1 MKRFTF
7 SNIMLILGIIFL
19 YIPLFILVIFS
30 FSDSEIIN
38 LWGGFTLDWYK
49 EIAEDT
55 DIINATLVS
64 LKIALLA
71 SIISTILGTIVAY
84 AVTRFKFFRTR
95 NFLYGLVAT
104 PLVLPDIILGV
115 ALLLMFS
122 SLTQIIGW
130 PHERGTTTVVIA
142 HVTMCTAYVTIVM
155 QSRIAS
161 VDVSLEEAAL
171 DLGAGPTKTF
181 FSVMLPQLAPALITS
196 ALLTFTLSI
205 DDLVVTEFVAGSD
218 NPTLPMYIYST
229 VKNGPTPE
237 INALA
242 TIMIGIIIVGVIG
255 GMFVSSVFQKREK
268 RNQKRMKAKS

>member
-1 MKRFTF
+1 MKKFTF
-7 SNIMLILGIIFL
+7 SNIMLIFGLVFL
-19 YIPLFILVIFS
+19 YIPLIILIVFS
-30 FSDSEIIN
+30 FSNSEIIN
-38 LWGGFTLDWYK
+38 LWGGFTFNWYH
-49 EIAEDT
+49 EVINDE
-55 DIINATLVS
+55 DIINATFTS
-64 LKIALLA
+64 LKIAMITSVVA
-71 SIISTILGTIVAY
+71 TILGTIVAY
-84 AVTRFKFFRTR
+84 AMTRFTFFRTR
-95 NFLYGLVAT
+95 SFLYGLVAT

-122 SLTQIIGW
+122 TLQQLIGW
-130 PHERGTTTVVIA
+130 PAERGTTTVVIA

-161 VDVSLEEAAL
+161 VDISLEEAAL
-171 DLGAGPTKTF
+171 DLGAGPIKTF
-181 FSVMLPQLAPALITS
+181 FAITLPQLIPALITS

-242 TIMIGIIIVGVIG
+242 TIMIGIIIVGVLA
-255 GMFVSSVFQKREK
+255 GMFISAKFQKRQ
-268 RNQKRMKAKS
+268 NG

>member
-1 MKRFTF
+1 MKKLNF
-7 SNIMLILGIIFL
+7 SNIVLILGIIFL
-19 YIPLFILVIFS
+19 YVPLIILVVFS
-30 FSDSEIIN
+30 FSDSAIIN
-38 LWGGFTLDWYK
+38 LWGGFTLDWYR
-49 EIAEDT
+49 ELADDL
-55 DIINATLVS
+55 DIINAALVS
-64 LKIALLA
+64 LKIAILA

-84 AVTRFKFFRTR
+84 AITRFTFFRTR

-115 ALLLMFS
+115 ALLLTFS
-122 SLTQIIGW
+122 SFQQLIGW

-142 HVTMCTAYVTIVM
+142 HVTMCTAYVAIVM

-161 VDVSLEEAAL
+161 LDISLEEAAL

-181 FSVMLPQLAPALITS
+181 FFVMLPQLMPSLITS

-205 DDLVVTEFVAGSD
+205 DDLVITEFVAGSD

-242 TIMIGIIIVGVIG
+242 TIMIAIIIIAVVT
-255 GMFVSSVFQKREK
+255 GMIILSKLNKNTSGKK
-268 RNQKRMKAKS
+268 

>member
-1 MKRFTF
+1 MKKLSF
-7 SNIMLILGIIFL
+7 SNIMLVLGLIFL
-19 YIPLFILVIFS
+19 YIPLVVLVVFS

-38 LWGGFTLDWYK
+38 LWGGFTFNWYH
-49 EIAEDT
+49 EAVNDT
-55 DIINATLVS
+55 DIINATITS
-64 LKIALLA
+64 LKIASITA
-71 SIISTILGTIVAY
+71 IISTILGTIVAY
-84 AVTRFKFFRTR
+84 VITRFHFFRSR
-95 NFLYGLVAT
+95 SFLYGLVAI

-115 ALLLMFS
+115 AFLLMFS
-122 SLTQIIGW
+122 ALGQIIGW
-130 PHERGTTTVVIA
+130 PSERGTTTVVIA

-161 VDVSLEEAAL
+161 VDISQEEAAM
-171 DLGAGPTKTF
+171 DLGAGPIKTF
-181 FSVMLPQLAPALITS
+181 FSIMVPQLLPALIAS

-242 TIMIGIIIVGVIG
+242 TIMIVIIVIGVLAGAFI
-255 GMFVSSVFQKREK
+255 SSRFQSKK
-268 RNQKRMKAKS
+268 

>member
-1 MKRFTF
+1 MKKFSF
-7 SNIMLILGIIFL
+7 SNIMLMLGLVFL
-19 YIPLFILVIFS
+19 YIPLVILVLFS

-38 LWGGFTLDWYK
+38 LWGGFTFNWYH
-49 EIAEDT
+49 EAIHDT
-55 DIINATLVS
+55 DIINATITS
-64 LKIALLA
+64 LKIATITA
-71 SIISTILGTIVAY
+71 VISTFLGTIVAY
-84 AVTRFKFFRTR
+84 AITRFHFFRSR
-95 NFLYGLVAT
+95 SFLYGLVAT

-115 ALLLMFS
+115 AFLLMFS
-122 SLTQIIGW
+122 ALGQFIGW
-130 PHERGTTTVVIA
+130 PTERGTTTVVIA

-161 VDVSLEEAAL
+161 VDISLEEAAL
-171 DLGAGPTKTF
+171 DLGAGPIKTF
-181 FSVMLPQLAPALITS
+181 FSVMIPQLLPALITS

-242 TIMIGIIIVGVIG
+242 TIMIAIIVIGVLAAMLI
-255 GMFVSSVFQKREK
+255 SSRFKRK
-268 RNQKRMKAKS
+268 

>member
-1 MKRFTF
+1 MKKLSF
-7 SNIMLILGIIFL
+7 SNIMLVLGLIFL
-19 YIPLFILVIFS
+19 YIPLVILVVFS

-38 LWGGFTLDWYK
+38 LWGGFTFNWYH
-49 EIAEDT
+49 EAVNDT
-55 DIINATLVS
+55 DIINATITS
-64 LKIALLA
+64 LKIASITA
-71 SIISTILGTIVAY
+71 IISIILGTIVAY
-84 AVTRFKFFRTR
+84 AITRFHFFRSR
-95 NFLYGLVAT
+95 SFLYGLVAI

-115 ALLLMFS
+115 AFLLMFS
-122 SLTQIIGW
+122 ALGQIIGW
-130 PHERGTTTVVIA
+130 PAERGTTTVVIA

-161 VDVSLEEAAL
+161 VDISQEEAAM
-171 DLGAGPTKTF
+171 DLGAGPIKTF
-181 FSVMLPQLAPALITS
+181 FSIMVPQLLPALITS

-242 TIMIGIIIVGVIG
+242 TIMIVIIVTGVLAGAFI
-255 GMFVSSVFQKREK
+255 SSRFQSKK
-268 RNQKRMKAKS
+268 

>member
-1 MKRFTF
+1 MKKLSF
-7 SNIMLILGIIFL
+7 SNIMLILGLIFL
-19 YIPLFILVIFS
+19 YIPLVILVVFS

-38 LWGGFTLDWYK
+38 LWGGFTFDWYR
-49 EIAEDT
+49 EAVNDT
-55 DIINATLVS
+55 DIINATITS
-64 LKIALLA
+64 LKIASITA
-71 SIISTILGTIVAY
+71 IISTILGTIVAY
-84 AVTRFKFFRTR
+84 AITRFHFFRSR
-95 NFLYGLVAT
+95 SFLYGLVAI

-115 ALLLMFS
+115 AFLLMFS
-122 SLTQIIGW
+122 ALGQIIGW
-130 PHERGTTTVVIA
+130 PSERGTTTVVIA

-161 VDVSLEEAAL
+161 VDISQEEAAM
-171 DLGAGPTKTF
+171 DLGAGQIKTF
-181 FSVMLPQLAPALITS
+181 FSIMVPQLLPALITS

-242 TIMIGIIIVGVIG
+242 TIMIAIIVIGVLAGAFI
-255 GMFVSSVFQKREK
+255 SSKFQGKK
-268 RNQKRMKAKS
+268 

>member
-1 MKRFTF
+1 MKKFTF

-242 TIMIGIIIVGVIG
+242 TIMIGIIIVGVIA
-255 GMFVSSVFQKREK
+255 GMFVSSVFQRREK
-268 RNQKRMKAKS
+268 RIQKNIL

>member
-1 MKRFTF
+1 MKRITF
-7 SNIMLILGIIFL
+7 SNIMLILGLVFL
-19 YIPLFILVIFS
+19 YIPLFILVLFS
-30 FSDSEIIN
+30 FSNSEIIN
-38 LWGGFTLDWYK
+38 LWGGFTFSWYH
-49 EIAEDT
+49 ELIHDE
-55 DIINATLVS
+55 DIISAAFTS
-64 LKIALLA
+64 LKIASIA
-71 SIISTILGTIVAY
+71 SILSTILGTIVAY
-84 AVTRFKFFRTR
+84 AMTRFKFFRSR

-122 SLTQIIGW
+122 SLQQLIGW
-130 PHERGTTTVVIA
+130 PHERGTMTVVIA

-155 QSRIAS
+155 QSRIAA
-161 VDVSLEEAAL
+161 VDVSLEEAAM
-171 DLGAGPTKTF
+171 DLGASPTRTLF
-181 FSVMLPQLAPALITS
+181 TIMLPQLIPALITS

-242 TIMIGIIIVGVIG
+242 TIMIAFIIFGVLA
-255 GMFVSSVFQKREK
+255 GMFVSSRFQKRK
-268 RNQKRMKAKS
+268 

>member
-1 MKRFTF
+1 MKKFTF
-7 SNIMLILGIIFL
+7 SNIMLILGLIFL
-19 YIPLFILVIFS
+19 YIPLVILVIFS
-30 FSDSEIIN
+30 FSNSQIIN
-38 LWGGFTLDWYK
+38 LWGGFTFNWYH
-49 EIAEDT
+49 EVIHDE
-55 DIINATLVS
+55 DIINATFTS
-64 LKIALLA
+64 LRIALIT
-71 SIISTILGTIVAY
+71 SIVSTLLGTIVAY
-84 AVTRFKFFRTR
+84 AITRFRFFRSRT
-95 NFLYGLVAT
+95 FLYGLVAT

-122 SLTQIIGW
+122 TLQHLIGW

-161 VDVSLEEAAL
+161 VDISLEEAAL
-171 DLGAGPTKTF
+171 DLGAGPIKTF
-181 FSVMLPQLAPALITS
+181 FSITLPQLLPALITS
-196 ALLTFTLSI
+196 MLLTFTLSI

-242 TIMIGIIIVGVIG
+242 TIMISIIVIGVLA
-255 GMFVSSVFQKREK
+255 GMFISMKFQKK
-268 RNQKRMKAKS
+268 KN

>member
-1 MKRFTF
+1 MKRFSF
-7 SNIMLILGIIFL
+7 SKIMLILGLIFL
-19 YIPLFILVIFS
+19 YIPLIILVVFS
-30 FSDSEIIN
+30 FSNSEIIN
-38 LWGGFTLDWYK
+38 LWGGFTFDWYH
-49 EIAEDT
+49 EVIHDEG
-55 DIINATLVS
+55 IINATFTS
-64 LKIALLA
+64 LKIATITSA
-71 SIISTILGTIVAY
+71 IATILGTIIAY
-84 AVTRFKFFRTR
+84 AMTRFKFFRSR
-95 NFLYGLVAT
+95 SFLYGLVAT

-122 SLTQIIGW
+122 TLQHLIGW

-161 VDVSLEEAAL
+161 VDISLEEAAL
-171 DLGAGPTKTF
+171 DLGAGPIETF
-181 FSVMLPQLAPALITS
+181 FKITLPQLIPALITS

-242 TIMIGIIIVGVIG
+242 TIMIGIIVVGVLL
-255 GMFVSSVFQKREK
+255 GMFISAKFQKRQ
-268 RNQKRMKAKS
+268 NG

>member
-1 MKRFTF
+1 MKKFTF
-7 SNIMLILGIIFL
+7 SNVVLFLGIIFL

-38 LWGGFTLDWYK
+38 LWGGFTLDWYS
-49 EIAEDT
+49 ELADDS

-64 LKIALLA
+64 LKIAVLA

-122 SLTQIIGW
+122 SLSQIIGW

-161 VDVSLEEAAL
+161 LDISQEEAAL

-181 FSVMLPQLAPALITS
+181 FAIMLPQLMPALITS

-242 TIMIGIIIVGVIG
+242 TIMISIIIIAVIS
-255 GMFVSSVFQKREK
+255 GMLISAALQKREK
-268 RNQKRMKAKS
+268 RNNKIK

>member
-1 MKRFTF
+1 MKKLSF
-7 SNIMLILGIIFL
+7 SNIMLILGLIFL
-19 YIPLFILVIFS
+19 YIPLVILVVFS

-38 LWGGFTLDWYK
+38 LWGGFTFNWYH
-49 EIAEDT
+49 EVINDG
-55 DIINATLVS
+55 DIINATFTS
-64 LKIALLA
+64 LKIA
-71 SIISTILGTIVAY
+71 SITAIFSTILGTIVAY
-84 AVTRFKFFRTR
+84 AITRFHFFRSR
-95 NFLYGLVAT
+95 SFLYGLVAV

-122 SLTQIIGW
+122 AFQQFIGW
-130 PHERGTTTVVIA
+130 PAERGTTTVVIA
-142 HVTMCTAYVTIVM
+142 HITMCTAYVTIVM

-161 VDVSLEEAAL
+161 VDISQEEAAM
-171 DLGAGPTKTF
+171 DLGAGPVKTF
-181 FSVMLPQLAPALITS
+181 FSIMIPQLLPALITS

-242 TIMIGIIIVGVIG
+242 TVMIVIIVIGVLAGAFI
-255 GMFVSSVFQKREK
+255 SWRFQSKR
-268 RNQKRMKAKS
+268 

>member
-1 MKRFTF
+1 MKKLSF
-7 SNIMLILGIIFL
+7 SNIMLILGLIFL
-19 YIPLFILVIFS
+19 YIPLVILVVFS

-38 LWGGFTLDWYK
+38 LWGGFTFDWYR
-49 EIAEDT
+49 EAVNDT
-55 DIINATLVS
+55 DIINATITS
-64 LKIALLA
+64 LKIASITA
-71 SIISTILGTIVAY
+71 IISTILGTIVAY
-84 AVTRFKFFRTR
+84 AITRFHFFRSR
-95 NFLYGLVAT
+95 SFLYGLVAI

-115 ALLLMFS
+115 AFLLMFS
-122 SLTQIIGW
+122 ALGQIIGW
-130 PHERGTTTVVIA
+130 PSERGTTTVVIA

-161 VDVSLEEAAL
+161 VDISQEEAAM
-171 DLGAGPTKTF
+171 DLGAGPIKTF
-181 FSVMLPQLAPALITS
+181 FSIMVPQLLPALITS

-242 TIMIGIIIVGVIG
+242 TIMIAIIVIGVLAGAFI
-255 GMFVSSVFQKREK
+255 SSKFQGKK
-268 RNQKRMKAKS
+268 

>member
-1 MKRFTF
+1 
-7 SNIMLILGIIFL
+7 MLILGLIFL
-19 YIPLFILVIFS
+19 YIPLVILVVFS

-38 LWGGFTLDWYK
+38 LWGGFTFDWYR
-49 EIAEDT
+49 EAVNDT
-55 DIINATLVS
+55 DIINATITS
-64 LKIALLA
+64 LKIASITA
-71 SIISTILGTIVAY
+71 IISTILGTIVAY
-84 AVTRFKFFRTR
+84 AITRFHFFRSR
-95 NFLYGLVAT
+95 SFLYGLVAI

-115 ALLLMFS
+115 AFLLMFS
-122 SLTQIIGW
+122 ALGQIIGW
-130 PHERGTTTVVIA
+130 PSERGTTTVVIA

-161 VDVSLEEAAL
+161 VDISQEEAAM
-171 DLGAGPTKTF
+171 DLGAGPIKTF
-181 FSVMLPQLAPALITS
+181 FSIMVPQLLPALITS

-242 TIMIGIIIVGVIG
+242 TIMIAIIVIGVLAGAFI
-255 GMFVSSVFQKREK
+255 SSKFQGKK
-268 RNQKRMKAKS
+268 

>member
-1 MKRFTF
+1 MKKLTF
-7 SNIMLILGIIFL
+7 SNIMLILGLIFL
-19 YIPLFILVIFS
+19 YIPLIILVTFS
-30 FSDSEIIN
+30 FSNSQIIS
-38 LWGGFTLDWYK
+38 LWGGFTFNWYH
-49 EIAEDT
+49 ELIHDQ
-55 DIINATLVS
+55 DIISATFTS
-64 LKIALLA
+64 LKIAVIT

-84 AVTRFKFFRTR
+84 AMTRFKFFRSRT
-95 NFLYGLVAT
+95 FLYGLVAT

-122 SLTQIIGW
+122 TLQHLIGW

-161 VDVSLEEAAL
+161 VDISLEEAAL
-171 DLGAGPTKTF
+171 DLGAGPIKTF
-181 FSVMLPQLAPALITS
+181 FSITLPQLLPAIITS
-196 ALLTFTLSI
+196 ILLTFTLSI

-242 TIMIGIIIVGVIG
+242 TIMISIIIIGVLA
-255 GMFVSSVFQKREK
+255 GMFISMKFQKK
-268 RNQKRMKAKS
+268 KN

>member
-1 MKRFTF
+1 MKKLSF
-7 SNIMLILGIIFL
+7 SNIMLILGLIFL
-19 YIPLFILVIFS
+19 YIPLFILVLFS

-38 LWGGFTLDWYK
+38 LWGGFTFDWYHK
-49 EIAEDT
+49 AINDT
-55 DIINATLVS
+55 DIINATITS
-64 LKIALLA
+64 LKIASIA
-71 SIISTILGTIVAY
+71 AIISTILGTIVAY
-84 AVTRFKFFRTR
+84 AITRFHFFRSR

-115 ALLLMFS
+115 AFLLMFS
-122 SLTQIIGW
+122 ALGQFIGW
-130 PHERGTTTVVIA
+130 PTERGTTTVVIA

-161 VDVSLEEAAL
+161 VDISLEEAAL
-171 DLGAGPTKTF
+171 DLGAGPIKTF
-181 FSVMLPQLAPALITS
+181 FSVMLPQLLPALITS

-242 TIMIGIIIVGVIG
+242 TIMIVIIVTGVLGAMLI
-255 GMFVSSVFQKREK
+255 STKLK
-268 RNQKRMKAKS
+268 KK